1 MAFLWKK
8 NVKPTRKSMV
18 VQPRPVISG
27 VKFTL
32 KGSPR
37 FYDDVKELIE
47 EDGTA
52 AVYFGEAL
60 MYERGAGVA
69 EWRIVA
75 NKFGWLD
82 RLYDWWVEMERIEPI
97 NTTFHLYLPDNLRYP
112 VMDLREHTPKEVAE
126 YLVEYAPRVDKVPV
140 TTKPSRAASGQPD
153 AWTNYGGTSKY
164 PRRRSH

>member
-8 NVKPTRKSMV
+8 NSKPTKKSMAV
-18 VQPRPVISG
+18 PPRPVISG

-37 FYDDVKELIE
+37 YFDDVKQIIE
-47 EDGTA
+47 EGGGA

-75 NKFGWLD
+75 NSFDWLGN
-82 RLYDWWVEMERIEPI
+82 LYNWWAEMERIEPI
-97 NTTFHLYLPDNLRYP
+97 NTTFHLYLPDDLRYP
-112 VMDLREHTPKEVAE
+112 VMDLREHTPDEVVG
-126 YLVEYAPRVDKVPV
+126 YLASNAPRVEKVPR
-140 TTKPSRAASGQPD
+140 TTKPSRTSSGQPD
-153 AWTNYGGTSKY
+153 AWTNFGGNRKY
-164 PRRRSH
+164 PKRPAH